1 MERARPAARRSE
13 PRAVI
18 ALYDV
23 YILHCGARHL
33 QPRRPS
39 GGARWVARKAI
50 AEDIETFA
58 YKAPIAAASA
68 AVAKLPGPSPLS
80 LFPLHRSNSRFLFSP
95 FFFAASDGQK
105 DQELIAA
112 VGANT

>member
-1 MERARPAARRSE
+1 MTATTSDCGTRARRSE

-23 YILHCGARHL
+23 YILHCGRGPA
-33 QPRRPS
+33 S
-39 GGARWVARKAI
+39 AASATGGARWVARMAI

-58 YKAPIAAASA
+58 YEAPIATA

-80 LFPLHRSNSRFLFSP
+80 LYFTCTALTLAFFSLP
-95 FFFAASDGQK
+95 SLSLPPMDRRTK
-105 DQELIAA
+105 S
-112 VGANT
+112 